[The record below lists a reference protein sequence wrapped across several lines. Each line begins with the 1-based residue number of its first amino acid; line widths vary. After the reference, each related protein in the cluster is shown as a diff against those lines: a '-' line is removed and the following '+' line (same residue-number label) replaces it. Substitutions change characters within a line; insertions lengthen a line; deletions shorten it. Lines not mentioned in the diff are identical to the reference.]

1 MEKRLIKPSPL
12 SWMIGISALV
22 LFASSSLRHFLFQ
35 STAWDLGIFDQA
47 IYLISQGKVPISSFL
62 KFHILAD
69 HAAFILYPLALIYKI
84 HPSVYWLF
92 AVQSAALSLGALPAY
107 FLSIQAG
114 LRESQAIAVATA
126 YLLYPV
132 LYNANLFDFHPDSI
146 AVPALLTMIFA
157 ARERKIWKFCISV
170 LLVLACK
177 EVFSLTILAMGVCL
191 LLCEKRRLYGVIAII
206 SGVVWFVITTKL
218 IIPFFG
224 AEIASVE
231 RHLGRY
237 NYLGSSF
244 NEAFQTLFSNPVMI
258 LKHIFTS
265 DNFFYLFLLL
275 IPVFWGFSYKSIIY
289 LVGAIPCLVMNILS
303 NDQSQKDLIHQ
314 YSLPVLPFLILAV
327 IASLAVGKGLLQN
340 KRGIII
346 WSLITFF
353 CLAKFTH
360 FTGKYLQ
367 YVDNLPT
374 TREAVSLVK
383 NQRSVYT
390 TAEISPHL
398 SNRELIK
405 FTDAGSPIE
414 NLDIF
419 DYILLN
425 VRHPGWG
432 SNQEFAQNLVQKLE
446 NNPKFQKQ
454 YNQDDVFLFVK
465 K

>member
-1 MEKRLIKPSPL
+1 
-12 SWMIGISALV
+12 MIAISAFI
-22 LFASSSLRHFLFQ
+22 LFASSSLRHALFQ
-35 STAWDLGIFDQA
+35 STAFDLGIFDQA

-62 KFHILAD
+62 KFHILGD
-69 HAAFILYPLALIYKI
+69 HAAFILYPLALPYKI
-84 HPSVYWLF
+84 YPSVYWLF
-92 AVQSAALSLGALPAY
+92 AVQSAALSLGALPTWYLA
-107 FLSIQAG
+107 IQAG
-114 LRESQAIAVATA
+114 LKESQAIAVATA

-157 ARERKIWKFCISV
+157 ARERKMWKFCISV
-170 LLVLACK
+170 ILVLACK

-191 LLCEKRRLYGVIAII
+191 LLCGKRRLYGVIAII

-224 AEIASVE
+224 AEMASVE

-346 WSLITFF
+346 WSLITFL

-360 FTGKYLQ
+360 FTGKYLESI
-367 YVDNLPT
+367 DNLPA
-374 TREAVSLVK
+374 TREAISLVK
-383 NQRSVYT
+383 NQGSVYT
-390 TAEISPHL
+390 TAQITPHL
-398 SNRELIK
+398 SNRDLIK
-405 FTDAGSPIE
+405 FTNADFP
-414 NLDIF
+414 NQDLNIF

-425 VRHPGWG
+425 VRHPGWA
-432 SNQEFAQNLVQKLE
+432 SNQEFATSLVNQLNNKPRFKLTY
-446 NNPKFQKQ
+446 Q
-454 YNQDDVFLFVK
+454 QDDIYLFTK
-465 K
+465 N